1 MAEEVEYASMSDG
14 ELIQLSRE
22 GDTSAFGILIS
33 RHRDRVYGQV
43 FKMIPNHDGALDLS
57 QDVWV
62 KVWTRLYQFQ
72 GDSPFTTWLTRI
84 AINVCLDHIR
94 KKRRRPIE
102 ESIEE
107 LTEKNGDG
115 DWVPTVKVDPLKGM
129 AREEVLVLLEEAF
142 KGISPEQRTALE
154 YMYYEQLEYKEIAQR
169 MNCSH
174 GTVMSRLF
182 YGKKALMKRL
192 KSILEQRG
200 IDLKIEI

>member
-1 MAEEVEYASMSDG
+1 
-14 ELIQLSRE
+14 
-22 GDTSAFGILIS
+22 
-33 RHRDRVYGQV
+33 
-43 FKMIPNHDGALDLS
+43 
-57 QDVWV
+57 
-62 KVWTRLYQFQ
+62 
-72 GDSPFTTWLTRI
+72 
-84 AINVCLDHIR
+84 
-94 KKRRRPIE
+94 
-102 ESIEE
+102 
-107 LTEKNGDG
+107 
-115 DWVPTVKVDPLKGM
+115 M

>member
-1 MAEEVEYASMSDG
+1 
-14 ELIQLSRE
+14 
-22 GDTSAFGILIS
+22 
-33 RHRDRVYGQV
+33 
-43 FKMIPNHDGALDLS
+43 MIPNHDGALDLS